1 MCSRA
6 TLSYTPVTSS
16 ALENAVSIELSGGL
30 TSEQL
35 LSPELFTLLQL
46 SLTSAISKANY
57 DNENA
62 ATEEDEAPRIWP
74 EHIRI
79 FSVSESTL
87 RPSNEEKENNR
98 LDLTE
103 KEEDQERRQSLV
115 VNFFVINDDDIIRFG
130 ASSIACCWSLLVY
143 DKTNDM

>member
-1 MCSRA
+1 MCAKA

-30 TSEQL
+30 SPEQL

-46 SLTSAISKANY
+46 SLTSAISMANY

-62 ATEEDEAPRIWP
+62 ATEDGAPRIWP

-79 FSVSESTL
+79 FGISESTL

-103 KEEDQERRQSLV
+103 KEEDQQKRQSLV
-115 VNFFVINDDDIIRFG
+115 VNFFIINDDDIIRFG
-130 ASSIACCWSLLVY
+130 AS
-143 DKTNDM
+143 